1 MEDSIGVST
10 LNEVISR
17 QVTAETADIDGS
29 SKQKLKE
36 NLE

>member
-1 MEDSIGVST
+1 MGASIGVST

-17 QVTAETADIDGS
+17 HVTAETADIDGS
-29 SKQKLKE
+29 GKQKLKE